1 MRIFYKFF
9 VIVILL
15 LIPSNSFSNKKK
27 EFTVAELI
35 QSSELALKT
44 LNRNSDLK
52 NFKNF
57 WQVVELF

>member
-52 NFKNF
+52 KF
-57 WQVVELF
+57 

>member
-52 NFKNF
+52 NFKKIF
-57 WQVVELF
+57 SKL

>member
-35 QSSELALKT
+35 QSSELALKISGK
-44 LNRNSDLK
+44 L
-52 NFKNF
+52 
-57 WQVVELF
+57 